1 MAQAVAYPNPMPAQK
16 TTASSLFTAI
26 AGTLGFSALAGVLVT
41 VMVAPAIAVTGITAN
56 NTVGIFNSLPEYI
69 QLDSGSQQNTI
80 VVRNPAQPDETAA
93 DAYTVVATLYDQN
106 RQEIPLSEMNEFVQC
121 AAIAGEDRRFYEHGG
136 VDMPSLVRAAVG
148 QVTGD
153 DGAGGASTLTMQLV
167 RNILQQQA
175 INDESLTEEERKQA
189 IRDALDPTID
199 RKIKE
204 MKLAIGLEKNYS
216 KEDILAGYLNIAG
229 FGGNTYGVQ
238 AAAYEFFGKNASDLT
253 YNEAASLIA
262 IVQFPNS
269 RSLNSDENFEAN
281 QKRRDVILTAMAETG
296 CITKAERDEA
306 IAVPVDLEFVH
317 RAPSV
322 VGCRNASPAIYGF
335 VCDYAKR
342 TVPQLTALGADED
355 ERRANWKRGG
365 YSLVLTVDP
374 RLQQAAYDNV
384 HAWAPS
390 NETRMDLGAVAVS
403 VKVGSG
409 NIVSMAQNKWFDD
422 SVEAE
427 ADISKD
433 AVNYAVDKF
442 HGGSIGFQPGSTY
455 KPYVLLAF
463 LAAGHGV
470 NESYNAGVREV
481 NQAEF
486 ADSCTEFLDAE
497 GNQMV
502 SPDGNPIMP
511 PWGGKYD
518 FKNDSGENGPYT
530 IVRGTAASVNSIFI
544 QMAKAVDQCDIRKLA
559 ASIGVHNGDGSDLVT
574 RPSCSIGGCEN
585 AIAPLQQA
593 AAYAAIAGGGV
604 FCEPR
609 MVDKVIVVETGEV
622 LEGEPTACG
631 QSLVS
636 PGVANTAAYAMAAVM
651 GGTASASNPNDGT
664 PYIGKTGTTDKSIHT
679 WMVGSSTQVATA
691 VWVGNVQ
698 GSQAMR
704 NIRISGQSGG
714 QLRHRIFQPTAQ
726 AIDAVFPGG
735 AFPGP
740 DPALMTGSPIEVPNV
755 IGSSLEQANAALT
768 LAELGFADGGQVD
781 SDLPAGQ
788 VASTDP
794 GPGAQVPRGTTV
806 KVFTSNGLA
815 KQVPNVVG
823 LSPNA
828 ATSALEDLNFAVDEV
843 CYDPTDLSA
852 YPTTPPPD
860 NTVMVQDPP
869 AGTWRN
875 PATTTVTIT
884 YYRTTPGA
892 C

>member
-1 MAQAVAYPNPMPAQK
+1 MPAQK
-16 TTASSLFTAI
+16 TTAASLFTAI
-26 AGTLGFSALAGVLVT
+26 AGTLGFSALAGLLVT
-41 VMVAPAIAVTGITAN
+41 VMVAPAIAVTGVTAN
-56 NTVGIFNSLPEYI
+56 STVGIFNALPEYI
-69 QLDSGSQQNTI
+69 QFDSGSQQNTI
-80 VVRNPAQPDETAA
+80 AVRNPAQPDETAP

-106 RQEIPLSEMNEFVQC
+106 REEIPLDEMNEFVQC

-136 VDMPSLVRAAVG
+136 VDMPSLVRAALG

-153 DGAGGASTLTMQLV
+153 SEAGGASTLTMQLV

-175 INDESLTEEERKQA
+175 LNDDSKTEDEKKEA
-189 IRDALDPTID
+189 IAAALDPTLD

-216 KEDILAGYLNIAG
+216 KDEILAGYLNIAG

-238 AAAYEFFGKNASDLT
+238 AAAKEFFSKPASELT

-269 RSLNSDENFEAN
+269 RSLNSDDNFEAN

-306 IAVPVDLEFVH
+306 IAVPVDANFVH
-317 RAPSV
+317 RSASV
-322 VGCRNASPAIYGF
+322 VGCRNATPDIYGF

-342 TVPQLTALGADED
+342 TVPNLEALGSSEE

-365 YSLVLTVDP
+365 YQLVLTIDP
-374 RLQQAAYDNV
+374 RLQEAAYGNV
-384 HAWAPS
+384 YAWAPD
-390 NETRMDLGAVAVS
+390 NETRFDLGAVAVS

-409 NIVSMAQNKWFDD
+409 NILSMAQNKKFDD
-422 SVEAE
+422 SVQAE
-427 ADISKD
+427 TDITKD
-433 AVNYAVDKF
+433 AVNYAVDRD

-470 NESYNAGVREV
+470 NESYNAGVREL

-486 ADSCTEFLDAE
+486 ADSCEPE
-497 GNQMV
+497 SVGGNIV
-502 SPDGNPIMP
+502 GP
-511 PWGGKYD
+511 PWGGKYT
-518 FKNDSGENGPYT
+518 FKNDANEQGSWS
-530 IVRGTAASVNSIFI
+530 IVKGTAASVNSIFL
-544 QMAKAVDQCDIRKLA
+544 QMAKAVDQCDIKKLA
-559 ASIGVHNGDGSDLVT
+559 ESIGIHNGNPDQELIT
-574 RPSCSIGGCEN
+574 RPSCAIGGCEN

-593 AAYAAIAGGGV
+593 AAYAAIANQGV

-609 MVDKVIVVETGEV
+609 MVDKIIVVETGEV
-622 LEGEPTACG
+622 RPGEPNACG

-636 PGVANTAAYAMAAVM
+636 PAVANTAAYAMAASVN
-651 GGTASASNPNDGT
+651 GGTASASNPRDGT

-704 NIRISGQSGG
+704 NIRVNGQTAS
-714 QLRHRIFQPTAQ
+714 QLRHLIFKPTAQ
-726 AIDAVFPGG
+726 AIDAVYPGG

-740 DPALMTGSPIEVPNV
+740 DPALMTGSPVEVPNL
-755 IGSSLEQANAALT
+755 IGSTPEQANAALT
-768 LAELGFADGGQVD
+768 LAELGYEDGGQVD

-806 KVFTSNGLA
+806 RVFTSNGLA

-823 LSPNA
+823 MTPNA
-828 ATSALEDLNFAVDEV
+828 ARSALEAPSLGFDVNEV
-843 CYDPTDLSA
+843 CYDPSDVA
-852 YPTTPPPD
+852 DYPTTPPPD
-860 NTVMVQDPP
+860 NTVMSQDPP
-869 AGTWRN
+869 AGTYKN
-875 PATTTVTIT
+875 PAGPPVTIT
-884 YYRTTPGA
+884 YYRTTPGS

>member
-1 MAQAVAYPNPMPAQK
+1 MPAQK
-16 TTASSLFTAI
+16 TTAASLFTAI

-41 VMVAPAIAVTGITAN
+41 VMVAPAIAVTGITAS

-69 QLDSGSQQNTI
+69 KLDSGSQQNTI
-80 VVRNPAQPDETAA
+80 AVANPTQDPANPEDDYVT
-93 DAYTVVATLYDQN
+93 VATLYDQN
-106 RQEIPLSEMNEFVQC
+106 RQEIPLDEMSEYVKC

-136 VDMPSLVRAAVG
+136 VDMPSLVRAALG

-153 DGAGGASTLTMQLV
+153 EGAGGASTLTMQLV

-175 INDESLTEEERKQA
+175 INDESLTEEARKQA
-189 IRDALDPTID
+189 IRDALDPTLD

-204 MKLAIGLEKNYS
+204 MKLAIGLEKNYT
-216 KEDILAGYLNIAG
+216 KEEILQGYLNIAG

-262 IVQFPNS
+262 IVQYPS
-269 RSLNSDENFEAN
+269 LRSLNSDDNFAAN
-281 QKRRDVILTAMAETG
+281 QKRRDVILTAMADTG

-322 VGCRNASPAIYGF
+322 VGCRNANPAIYGF

-342 TVPQLTALGADED
+342 TVDSLTALGSDED
-355 ERRANWKRGG
+355 ERRAAWKRGG
-365 YSLVLTVDP
+365 YQLVLTIDP
-374 RLQQAAYDNV
+374 RLQEAAYNNV
-384 HAWAPS
+384 NQWAPS
-390 NETRMDLGAVAVS
+390 NETRFDLGAAAVS

-409 NIVSMAQNKWFDD
+409 NILSMAQNKLFDD
-422 SVEAE
+422 SPAAE
-427 ADISKD
+427 ADITKD
-433 AVNYAVDKF
+433 AVNYAVDSK

-486 ADSCTEFLDAE
+486 ADSCAPESVG
-497 GNQMV
+497 GNIV
-502 SPDGNPIMP
+502 GP

-518 FKNDSGENGPYT
+518 FKNDSGENGSYT
-530 IVRGTAASVNSIFI
+530 IVRGTAASVNSVFI
-544 QMAKAVDQCDIRKLA
+544 QMAKAVDQCDIKKLA
-559 ASIGVHNGDGSDLVT
+559 ESIGVHNGNPDQELIT

-593 AAYAAIAGGGV
+593 AAYAAIANQGI

-609 MVDKVIVVETGEV
+609 MVDKVIVIETGEV
-622 LEGEPTACG
+622 LEGEPSKCG

-636 PGVANTAAYAMAAVM
+636 PGVANTAAYAMQAVM
-651 GGTASASNPNDGT
+651 NGTGSQSNPRDGT

-698 GSQAMR
+698 GDQAMR
-704 NIRISGQSGG
+704 NIRINGQSGG
-714 QLRHRIFQPTAQ
+714 LLRHRIFQPLAQ
-726 AIDAVFPGG
+726 AIDSIYPGG

-740 DPALMTGSPIEVPNV
+740 DPALLTGSPVEVPNL
-755 IGSSLEQANAALT
+755 IGASLEQANAALT
-768 LAELGFADGGQVD
+768 LAELGFEDGGQVD

-794 GPGAQVPRGTTV
+794 GPGAQVSRGTTV
-806 KVFTSNGLA
+806 RVFTSNGLA
-815 KQVPNVVG
+815 KPVPNVVG
-823 LSPNA
+823 MSSNA
-828 ATSALEDLNFAVDEV
+828 ARSALESPGFSVNEV
-843 CYDPTDLSA
+843 CYDPSDVA
-852 YPTTPPPD
+852 EYPTTPPPD
-860 NTVMVQDPP
+860 DTVMSQDPP
-869 AGTWRN
+869 AGTYRN
-875 PATTTVTIT
+875 PAATTVTIT